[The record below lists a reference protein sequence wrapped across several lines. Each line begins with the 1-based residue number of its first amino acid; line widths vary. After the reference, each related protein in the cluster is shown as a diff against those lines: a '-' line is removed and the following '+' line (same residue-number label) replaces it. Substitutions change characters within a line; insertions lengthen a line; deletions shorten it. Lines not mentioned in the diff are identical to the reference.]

1 MSELT
6 GDEIKVMIQ
15 RRINMKQKIKSHKSL
30 GKWDHLTVLEALQC
44 ALSLTTDEEEQR
56 EIIADTRPGQVSCIK

>member
-6 GDEIKVMIQ
+6 GDKIKAMIQ

-30 GKWDHLTVLEALQC
+30 RKVEDHLTVLEALQC
-44 ALSLTTDEEEQR
+44 ALSLTTDEEELR
-56 EIIADTRPGQVSCIK
+56 EIIAGTRPVP

>member
-6 GDEIKVMIQ
+6 GDEIKMMIQ

-30 GKWDHLTVLEALQC
+30 GK
-44 ALSLTTDEEEQR
+44 
-56 EIIADTRPGQVSCIK
+56 